1 MTSIL
6 EMAEAHVLN
15 VQREI
20 QNLEQ
25 RKVEIDN
32 QIQNL
37 TEYLQGGVEAVEVA
51 RSDAGAA
58 LAQETASTPNVN
70 NNFNS
75 ITG

>member
-25 RKVEIDN
+25 RKVEINN

-37 TEYLQGGVEAVEVA
+37 TEYLL
-51 RSDAGAA
+51 S
-58 LAQETASTPNVN
+58 LK
-70 NNFNS
+70 
-75 ITG
+75 

>member
-20 QNLEQ
+20 QTLEQ
-25 RKVEIDN
+25 RKLEIDT
-32 QIQNL
+32 QIGNL
-37 TEYLQGGVEAVEVA
+37 REYLQGGVEAVEVA

-58 LAQETASTPNVN
+58 LAQEAASPPNVN

>member
-20 QNLEQ
+20 QTLEQ
-25 RKVEIDN
+25 RRLEIDK
-32 QIQNL
+32 QIGNL
-37 TEYLQGGVEAVEVA
+37 TEYLRDGVEAVDVA

-58 LAQETASTPNVN
+58 LAQEAASTPNVN

-75 ITG
+75 ITS

>member
-25 RKVEIDN
+25 RKLEIDN

-58 LAQETASTPNVN
+58 LAQEAASAPNAN
-70 NNFNS
+70 TNFNS
-75 ITG
+75 IKS